1 MTRLLII
8 HLTCLGVFLSF
19 ALAAPHR
26 EDLH

>member
-8 HLTCLGVFLSF
+8 HLTCLGVFL
-19 ALAAPHR
+19 ALVLAAPHR